1 MAARFITPLFPKIY
15 MKKLYRST
23 SNRMIAGVCAGIA
36 DYVNVDTNV
45 VRLLYIFGLMITGV
59 FPLVILYVIAMFMIP
74 EKGNETS
81 TVIDGKVEDKN
92 DDE

>member
-1 MAARFITPLFPKIY
+1 

-23 SNRMIAGVCAGIA
+23 GNRMIAGVCAGIA

-74 EKGNETS
+74 EKGNETNA
-81 TVIDGKVEDKN
+81 VIDGKVEDKN
-92 DDE
+92 DGE